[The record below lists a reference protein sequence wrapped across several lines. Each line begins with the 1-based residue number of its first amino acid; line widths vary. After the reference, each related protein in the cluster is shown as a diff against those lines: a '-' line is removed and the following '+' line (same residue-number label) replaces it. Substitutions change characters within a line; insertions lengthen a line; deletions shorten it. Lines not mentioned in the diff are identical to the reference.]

1 MSAAK
6 QNAKI
11 FRVAAESL
19 QYRTYAAR
27 KLFPS
32 WEGQGVG
39 QTSFKAACRTTHPL
53 PLPRGECA
61 VALSNRL
68 RKSCNNLK
76 TARELD
82 MTRKTLAEKIERY
95 RLDDC

>member
-32 WEGQGVG
+32 QE
-39 QTSFKAACRTTHPL
+39 
-53 PLPRGECA
+53 GECA

-76 TARELD
+76 TAQELD

-95 RLDDC
+95 RLEDCAYFVPHR